1 MPSPWISHGLYLETD
16 MTQSNRLER
25 VLRDGTREA
34 GLRPTLYRELLRSE
48 IFVLAVTPDG
58 GKATIWNSKI
68 VAWIRFDGA
77 QVIPCFTTIKK
88 ARKAAEKHQFA
99 YKVKVRNLFEAN
111 RDRDFHLNP
120 NSEFDLKLSSEDVS
134 SPLNR
139 GTINLGTR
147 ELIERRS
154 IR

>member
-16 MTQSNRLER
+16 MTQSNQLER

-99 YKVKVRNLFEAN
+99 YKVKAAQIMVSAR
-111 RDRDFHLNP
+111 
-120 NSEFDLKLSSEDVS
+120 LSGHTL
-134 SPLNR
+134 PTTTLNR
-139 GTINLGTR
+139 IQYG
-147 ELIERRS
+147 
-154 IR
+154 